1 MRFHDK
7 DRKPCK
13 FDLNASSIPCERM
26 LYDSVKYENFFDTKR
41 QEICLVNIILII
53 LSRYKKIWTYHI
65 FLSLSIKM
73 LEKAGNLE
81 VSMVFW
87 STARQNFFSWMRSGV
102 KNLRI
107 VVNRLGLKLPRE
119 KSLQQQ

>member
-1 MRFHDK
+1 
-7 DRKPCK
+7 
-13 FDLNASSIPCERM
+13 
-26 LYDSVKYENFFDTKR
+26 
-41 QEICLVNIILII
+41 
-53 LSRYKKIWTYHI
+53 
-65 FLSLSIKM
+65 M

-107 VVNRLGLKLPRE
+107 VVNRLRPKLPTKLPRE